1 MRAEYVA
8 PMSPPAGPPLGVR
21 LDSVARR
28 VSRAFEEAMSAAG
41 GSRSI
46 WLVLL
51 SVKTAG
57 EPMTQRQL
65 ADRLRLRG
73 ATLTHHL
80 SAMEARGLVERVR
93 SEVDKRE
100 VRVALT
106 PEGDA
111 LFGQLRLVAV
121 RFDGVLRRGLTDD
134 ETGVLH
140 DLLGRLERNVE
151 SG

>member
-1 MRAEYVA
+1 MA
-8 PMSPPAGPPLGVR
+8 PPTGPPLGVR

-28 VSRAFEEAMSAAG
+28 VSRAFDEAMTAAG

-51 SVKTAG
+51 TVRTAT
-57 EPMTQRQL
+57 EPTTQREL
-65 ADRLRLRG
+65 ADRLQLRG

-93 SEVDKRE
+93 NDQDKRQ

-106 PEGDA
+106 AAGET

-121 RFDGVLRRGLTDD
+121 SFDEALRRGLTEQ
-134 ETGVLH
+134 ETTELH
-140 DLLGRLERNVE
+140 DLLARLERNVDV
-151 SG
+151 GR

>member
-1 MRAEYVA
+1 MA
-8 PMSPPAGPPLGVR
+8 SPTGPPLGVR

-28 VSRAFEEAMSAAG
+28 VSRAFDEAMTAAG

-51 SVKTAG
+51 TVKTAS
-57 EPMTQRQL
+57 EPTTQREL
-65 ADRLRLRG
+65 ADRLQLRG

-80 SAMEARGLVERVR
+80 SAMEARGLVVRVR
-93 SEVDKRE
+93 NDDDKRQ

-106 PEGDA
+106 TDGEA

-121 RFDGVLRRGLTDD
+121 SFDAALRRGLTKQ
-134 ETGVLH
+134 ETVELQ
-140 DLLGRLERNVE
+140 DLLTRLERNVDV
-151 SG
+151 GR